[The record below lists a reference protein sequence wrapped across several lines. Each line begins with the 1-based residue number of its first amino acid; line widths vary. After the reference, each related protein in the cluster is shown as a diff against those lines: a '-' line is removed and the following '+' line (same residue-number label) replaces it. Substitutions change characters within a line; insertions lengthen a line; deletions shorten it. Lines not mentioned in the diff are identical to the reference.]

1 MARTHPTTRSRGR
14 SEGAMTDAVSIAR
27 RRLPPVGGAQDDPVE
42 LVVRKLNVICKAAT
56 LEFALAV
63 GKLIVDGF
71 FGGDISRCR
80 SRDPRKDV
88 SLRKLARHPD
98 LPLSRSALYRSIA
111 IYELCERLSIRR
123 WRHVSTSHIRL
134 VLPLPTDAQER
145 LLRLAE
151 VNGWTV
157 RQLDEEIGGT
167 ARDAPSGVQRAV
179 SRRPSGLG
187 VAAKRL
193 SDCVDAMAHSID
205 GSQEEIEASPES
217 VKAAAESLQRAVEFV
232 KTFEVAIATKK
243 GGLL

>member
-1 MARTHPTTRSRGR
+1 
-14 SEGAMTDAVSIAR
+14 MTDAISIAGR
-27 RRLPPVGGAQDDPVE
+27 RASPVGGAQDDPVE
-42 LVVRKLNVICKAAT
+42 TVVRKLNVICKAAT

-71 FGGDISRCR
+71 FGGEIARCR
-80 SRDPRKDV
+80 SHNPKKNV

-111 IYELCERLSIRR
+111 IYELCERLGLRN

-145 LLRLAE
+145 LLQLAE
-151 VNGWTV
+151 VNRWTV
-157 RQLDEEIGGT
+157 RRLDDEIGE
-167 ARDAPSGVQRAV
+167 AAKNVPSGVHRTS

-193 SDCVDAMAHSID
+193 SDCVEAMARSID
-205 GSQEEIEASPES
+205 GDHDEVEASPES
-217 VKAAAESLQRAVEFV
+217 VKAAAESLQRAVDFV
-232 KTFEVAIATKK
+232 KTFETAIATKK
-243 GGLL
+243 SGEP